1 MRSRSAPL
9 WVFDLDNTLH
19 DASPHIFPHINRA
32 MTAYL
37 VEHLALDEPAAN
49 QLRMDYW
56 QRYGATLLG
65 LMRNHGT
72 EPQHFLWHTH
82 QFPALPSMVVAEK
95 GLRRILQR
103 LPGRMVVFSNAPAHY
118 SAAVLD
124 VLGIRDLFV
133 DVFTIERVQYRP
145 KPDLHGFRRVLQRL
159 RCRPEQA
166 IMVEDTLPNLAAA
179 KRLGMKTLWVGRG
192 PASPAYVDARIAAI
206 SELPGV
212 LPRLIKNRRE

>member
-1 MRSRSAPL
+1 MRTAQTPL

-37 VEHLALDEPAAN
+37 MEHLQLDEPAAN
-49 QLRMDYW
+49 AMRMDYW

-65 LMRNHGT
+65 LMRHHGT
-72 EPQHFLWHTH
+72 DPSHFLWHTH

-95 GLRRILQR
+95 GLRRVLQC
-103 LPGRMVVFSNAPAHY
+103 LPGRKVVFSNAPAHY
-118 SAAVLD
+118 TRDVLD
-124 VLGIRDLFV
+124 VLGIRDLFA
-133 DVFTIERVQYRP
+133 DVFTVERVQYRP

-159 RCRPEQA
+159 RVKPSQA

-179 KRLGMKTLWVGRG
+179 KRLGMRTLWVGRG
-192 PASPAYVDARIAAI
+192 PVSPAYVDVRIGNI
-206 SELPGV
+206 LELPGV
-212 LPRLIKNRRE
+212 VPRFK